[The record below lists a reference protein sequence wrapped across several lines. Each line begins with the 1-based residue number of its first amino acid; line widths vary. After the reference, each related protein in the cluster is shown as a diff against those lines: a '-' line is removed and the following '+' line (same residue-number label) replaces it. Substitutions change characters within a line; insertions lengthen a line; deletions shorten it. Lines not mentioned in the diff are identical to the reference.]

1 VGWVMVLMPL
11 TLLVMGVPIFLLL
24 LATCITTVVFFT
36 TLPHVILHQVV
47 FDSLNKFPL
56 IAVPFFIFTGDLMS
70 SGGIS
75 ARLLRWVASMI
86 GGFRASLPL
95 TSLGFAAVFG
105 AISGATTA
113 SVAAVGSLTYPRLRQ
128 AGYTERFASGLITAE
143 CALDNLIPPS
153 IAFIIY
159 GIATETSVVALFAAG
174 IIPGLVLGGIFA
186 LYICA
191 SSFREGVQGR
201 QPFTW
206 SEFLAASRDGLWSL
220 GAIVV
225 IFGGIYSGVFS
236 PSEAAGVAC
245 VYAIVVAAFIYR
257 EVTLRDIF
265 NIAARSAILTATVFI
280 IVAVAG
286 LFGWLLT
293 ISGVAGGA
301 ATFIQQLS
309 APPWVV
315 LLMINALLL
324 VVGCFIDTGTAL
336 LILSP
341 LLLPIGKSIGV
352 DPIHFGVIVVM
363 NLTIGTFTPP
373 FGLNIFVF
381 QAMFKTPSAILY
393 AGLVPFIVLAVVALM
408 LVTYIPALS
417 LLLLPYLL

>member
-36 TLPHVILHQVV
+36 TLPHVIVHQVV

-86 GGFRASLPL
+86 GGFRGSLPL

-113 SVAAVGSLTYPRLRQ
+113 SVAAVGALTYPRLRQ

-191 SSFREGVQGR
+191 SSFRKGVQGR

-206 SEFLAASRDGLWSL
+206 SEFLAASRDGFWSL

>member
-1 VGWVMVLMPL
+1 MVLMPL

-36 TLPHVILHQVV
+36 TLPHVIVHQVV

-128 AGYTERFASGLITAE
+128 AGYTERFAAGLITAE

-174 IIPGLVLGGIFA
+174 IIPGLVLGAIFA
-186 LYICA
+186 LYICG
-191 SSFREGVQGR
+191 SSFREGIQGR

-324 VVGCFIDTGTAL
+324 FVGCFIDTGTAL

-393 AGLVPFIVLAVVALM
+393 AGLVPFIVWAVVALM